1 MQNLVK
7 ENKKGIRTTSFEV
20 VLMLLWD
27 HPYITY
33 AKRFKKLAFL
43 TP

>member
-1 MQNLVK
+1 MQNVVK
-7 ENKKGIRTTSFEV
+7 ENNKGIRTTSFEV
-20 VLMLLWD
+20 VLMLLSD

-33 AKRFKKLAFL
+33 AKRFKKPAFL